1 MPKEK
6 VRLDK
11 WLVSSGLA
19 STRER
24 ARSLILAGRVSVAGR
39 RVDKPGAQI
48 DPADPVALAE
58 PDHPYVSRGGVK
70 LEGALRAFGISVQ
83 GRTALDVGASTGGF
97 THCLLLHGAR
107 KVYAVDVGYGQ
118 FAWKLRTDPRVVLF
132 ERTHIRDLD
141 RSRLVEPVDLAV
153 IDVSFISLKKVLPW
167 VRPLVRPGGGILC
180 LVKPQFEVGK
190 GRVGKGGV
198 VRDPALHREVLEG
211 LERFA
216 SNQGLERIGIEPSC
230 LLGPEGNREFF
241 LFLRNGKA
249 DVSSGPSRE
258 GGSGDVPV

>member
-11 WLVSSGLA
+11 WLVSSGLVA
-19 STRER
+19 TRER

-48 DPADPVALAE
+48 DPADSVALAE

-141 RSRLVEPVDLAV
+141 RRKLADPVDLAV

-167 VRPLVRPGGGILC
+167 VRPLVRPGGEILC

-198 VRDPALHREVLEG
+198 VRDPALHKEVLEE

-216 SNQGLERIGIEPSC
+216 SKQGLERVGVEPSC

-241 LFLRNGKA
+241 LFLRTGKA
-249 DVSSGPSRE
+249 GVCDPSSE
-258 GGSGDVPV
+258 GGFGDVPV

>member
-11 WLVSSGLA
+11 WLVSSGLV

-24 ARSLILAGRVSVAGR
+24 ARSLILAGRVTVSGR

-48 DPADPVALAE
+48 DPADSVALAE
-58 PDHPYVSRGGVK
+58 PDHPYVGRGGVK
-70 LEGALRAFGISVQ
+70 LEGALRAFSISVE
-83 GRTALDVGASTGGF
+83 GKTALDVGASTGGF
-97 THCLLLHGAR
+97 THCLLLQGAR

-141 RSRLVEPVDLAV
+141 KSRLAELVDLAV

-167 VRPLVRPGGGILC
+167 VRPLVRPGGEILC

-198 VRDPALHREVLEG
+198 VRDPALHREVLEE

-216 SNQGLERIGIEPSC
+216 SSQGLERVGLEPSC

-241 LFLRNGKA
+241 LLLRNGKA
-249 DVSSGPSRE
+249 GVSGPSTK
-258 GGSGDVPV
+258 GGLGNVPV